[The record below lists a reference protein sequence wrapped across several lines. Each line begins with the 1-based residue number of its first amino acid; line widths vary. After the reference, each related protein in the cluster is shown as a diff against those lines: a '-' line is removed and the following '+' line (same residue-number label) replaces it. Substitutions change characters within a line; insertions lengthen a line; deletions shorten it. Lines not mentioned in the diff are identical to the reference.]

1 MWGTGR
7 GCARFT
13 ELNLAELGEVPVRAA
28 LGELQR
34 ATEPVLCFVDEADSR
49 PTDPWP
55 YEAMLPTFDL
65 GGSEGAGRVFLLA
78 GRSGGDL
85 QGMKAVIGGR
95 PKGPDLLSRIPH
107 DNEYAIPPMSSED
120 RLFVA
125 SSAVRQSA
133 EKLGKPVGEVEKL
146 ALLFLA
152 TEPELANPRQA
163 RDYLARSVERLPGGE
178 ERLKFDYLFNA
189 GDVGSKEFWTRTRA
203 QHPDLIGSFVTIGE

>member
-13 ELNLAELGEVPVRAA
+13 ELNLAELGEVPFRAA

-34 ATEPVLCFVDEADSR
+34 ATAPVLCFVDEADSR

-78 GRSGGDL
+78 GSSGGDL

-95 PKGPDLLSRIPH
+95 PKGPDLLPRIPH
-107 DNEYAIPPMSSED
+107 DNEYAIPPMSSEG

-133 EKLGKPVGEVEKL
+133 EKLGKPVGGRSRSSRSCSSPRSPNWRTPGRRATSSL
-146 ALLFLA
+146 AA
-152 TEPELANPRQA
+152 SNDSPV
-163 RDYLARSVERLPGGE
+163 ARS
-178 ERLKFDYLFNA
+178 D
-189 GDVGSKEFWTRTRA
+189 
-203 QHPDLIGSFVTIGE
+203 